1 MAGVCPCAKFSVTIV
16 PSPFLSN
23 IPIPARWDNW
33 GLGFFSKSFCELSTE
48 ISTRQYHRIFDE
60 FGYSLRYLAAHPPEL
75 IIPKYLKK
83 DICLIGSKLADACS
97 FWMVWD

>member
-33 GLGFFSKSFCELSTE
+33 GWAFLALVFFKPRQDRARAADFLYAPQIFSKLCHHGPRLKT
-48 ISTRQYHRIFDE
+48 
-60 FGYSLRYLAAHPPEL
+60 L
-75 IIPKYLKK
+75 IIMPRNKPCGTLFF
-83 DICLIGSKLADACS
+83 DIENKGAQS
-97 FWMVWD
+97 